1 MQHEAPCRRRVSGIP
16 EINPGVENVSPGL
29 PLAGKTHARPL
40 PRVRE
45 NTDMDFLA
53 DLEVRGLVQD
63 STDRDAL
70 RDRINA
76 GPVGVYYGCDPSA
89 DSLHVGNLIGL
100 LVLRRFADAGHHAI
114 ALAGG
119 ATGMIGDPGGKSK
132 ERNLLDA
139 ETLAHNTT
147 RIAQQ
152 LETISRVP
160 LVNNLGWTGSLT
172 LLDFL
177 RDVGKHASVN
187 QMIARESVKARLESD
202 NGISFTEFS
211 YQLLQANDYRHLFTH
226 HGVEIQIGGSDQ
238 WGNLLAGVDL
248 IRKADGAH
256 VHAFTWPLLL
266 RSDGK
271 KFGKSEDGAVW
282 LAADRTSPYQ
292 FFQYWMN
299 VTDADVERFLLQLTL
314 LPAEECQAVA
324 AAHAQAPNKREG
336 QRRLARETTT
346 IVHGARATAAAEEAS
361 AILFGESPA
370 GASAQALSFLA
381 AEVPTSAFV
390 SGGTVAAMLAA
401 TPLASSLS
409 DARRTIA
416 QGAAYVNGAQ
426 VPEDRPLSDGDLLHN
441 RWVLLRRGKR
451 TYHLLDAASRLFS
464 PERSRPTVHG
474 PSPRQSPPQR
484 SG

>member
-1 MQHEAPCRRRVSGIP
+1 
-16 EINPGVENVSPGL
+16 
-29 PLAGKTHARPL
+29 
-40 PRVRE
+40 
-45 NTDMDFLA
+45 MDLLA
-53 DLEVRGLVQD
+53 DLQARGLVQD
-63 STDRDAL
+63 STDLGAL

-76 GPVGVYYGCDPSA
+76 GPVGLYYGCDPSA
-89 DSLHVGNLIGL
+89 DSLQVGNLIGL
-100 LVLRRFADAGHHAI
+100 LVLRRFADAGHNAV

-119 ATGMIGDPGGKSK
+119 ATGMIGDPGGRSR

-139 ETLAHNTT
+139 ETLAHNTK

-152 LETISRVP
+152 LERISRVP

-187 QMIARESVKARLESD
+187 QMIARESVKARLESEH
-202 NGISFTEFS
+202 GISYTEFS
-211 YQLLQANDYRHLFTH
+211 YQLLQAYDYLYLFRNH
-226 HGVEIQIGGSDQ
+226 AVEIQIGGSDQ

-248 IRKADGAH
+248 IKKADGAR

-271 KFGKSEDGAVW
+271 KFSKSEEGALW

-314 LPAEECQAVA
+314 LPVEECRAVA

-336 QRRLARETTT
+336 QRRLARELTT
-346 IVHGARATAAAEEAS
+346 IVHGPQASAAAVEAS
-361 AILFGESPA
+361 AILFGGSPA
-370 GASAQALSFLA
+370 GASPQALEFLA
-381 AEVPTSAFV
+381 SEVPTSGFGPGEDLAH
-390 SGGTVAAMLAA
+390 ALAA

-416 QGAAYVNGAQ
+416 QGAAYVNGVQ
-426 VPEDRPLSDGDLLHN
+426 VPEDRPLSAADLLHD

-451 TYHLLDAASRLFS
+451 TYHLLDAASRGQKEASAELGG
-464 PERSRPTVHG
+464 EDDLRD
-474 PSPRQSPPQR
+474 PRQR
-484 SG
+484 A